1 MTNFKLQK
9 FNLLIITL
17 MKTRQSNIFNFKGQE
32 LFIGIDVHLK
42 TWNVSILTS
51 SGFLDRYSQ
60 PASATKFMEHL
71 EKHYPQA
78 NYNVV
83 YESGFSGFSI
93 YYTLQELGI
102 NCKVVHAADVP
113 TSQWENLMK
122 SDPVDSFKLAKA
134 LKAGLITGI
143 YVPDKNTLDARGLV
157 RSRKAIVKSLSAYK
171 SRIKHLLYNH
181 GIEYPQEFATKGTH
195 WTKRFITWLENDVTL
210 LSETRESLNVL
221 VDMVKVYRIE
231 LLKVTRKLR
240 ELSRSD
246 FYKRKYEL
254 LISVPGIAMLSAMT
268 LLTEID
274 DINRFKNQ
282 RQFASYLGLIPT
294 CHNSGEKES
303 NGVKTFRGNKHIGP
317 MIVESAWSAI
327 RYDRAMAA
335 CYGNYCQKMKPN
347 QAIIR
352 IARKL
357 SNRIMAVL
365 KTDTIYCHDKN

>member
-1 MTNFKLQK
+1 
-9 FNLLIITL
+9 
-17 MKTRQSNIFNFKGQE
+17 MKTKQSNNFNFKGQE
-32 LFIGIDVHLK
+32 LFIGIDVHLR

-51 SGFLDRYSQ
+51 SGFMDRYSQ
-60 PASATKFMEHL
+60 PASALKLANHL

-102 NCKVVHAADVP
+102 NCRVVHAADVP
-113 TSQWENLMK
+113 TSQRENLMK
-122 SDPVDSFKLAKA
+122 SDPVDSLKLAKA
-134 LKAGLITGI
+134 LKSGLITGI
-143 YVPDKNTLDARGLV
+143 YIPDKNILDVRSLV

-181 GIEYPQEFATKGTH
+181 GVEYPEQFATKGAH
-195 WTKRFITWLENDVTL
+195 WTNRFIVWLENDVIL
-210 LSETRESLNVL
+210 LSETKESLNVL
-221 VDMVKVYRIE
+221 VDMVKVYRVE
-231 LLKVTRKLR
+231 LLKITRKIR
-240 ELSRSD
+240 ELSRND
-246 FYKRKYEL
+246 FYKPRYDL
-254 LISVPGIAMLSAMT
+254 LVSIPGIAMLSAMT

-294 CHNSGEKES
+294 SHSSGEKES

-317 MIVESAWSAI
+317 MIVESAWTAV

-335 CYGNYCQKMKPN
+335 CYGNYCKKMKPN

-365 KTDTIYCHDKN
+365 KTDTVYYHDRN

>member
-1 MTNFKLQK
+1 MT
-9 FNLLIITL
+9 
-17 MKTRQSNIFNFKGQE
+17 SE
-32 LFIGIDVHLK
+32 IDVHLK

-60 PASATKFMEHL
+60 PASAIKFMEHL
-71 EKHYPQA
+71 ANHYPQA

-122 SDPVDSFKLAKA
+122 SDPVDSVKLAKA

-143 YVPDKNTLDARGLV
+143 YIPDKNTLDVRRLV
-157 RSRKAIVKSLSAYK
+157 RSRKAIVKSLSEYK

-181 GIEYPQEFATKGTH
+181 GIEYPKELATKGSH
-195 WTKRFITWLENDVTL
+195 WTKRFIAWLENDVIL
-210 LSETRESLNVL
+210 LSDTRESLNVL

-240 ELSRSD
+240 
-246 FYKRKYEL
+246 
-254 LISVPGIAMLSAMT
+254 AMLSAMT

-335 CYGNYCQKMKPN
+335 YYGYYCKKMKPN

-357 SNRIMAVL
+357 SNRIIAVL
-365 KTDTIYCHDKN
+365 KIDIIYCHDKN